1 MEVAKTGP
9 EGDLLWFCDASK
21 VMSGLQE
28 ANQARLLLKQS
39 KERMRWTLRESEWSW

>member
-1 MEVAKTGP
+1 MKVAKVRS
-9 EGDLLWFCDASK
+9 EGALLWFCDASK

-39 KERMRWTLRESEWSW
+39 KERMRRTLRESEWSW